1 MKSEILL
8 EIRRLK
14 EIMGITPNI
23 LNEQPIPFLKSFMKS
38 SGKPLVKDELKRYLE
53 TFARTMN
60 VTTDDAFEAFS
71 KDYYEALLKNSD
83 EDIAKV
89 FDDYFGVASKQYSD
103 DLIEIYARLEPQ
115 EFKKM
120 VVSVELGTAQV
131 ALYQKWMG
139 PTSKVTEKNVDVV
152 ERLLDNV
159 NYRRENIYPINAT
172 DQASKNVLDDF
183 AETLET
189 KLDEFTN
196 PAAKVSTTSIDDL
209 YDALVLRGSRKTPP
223 IKFPS
228 KEEIAQAE
236 LKLKQNFKSPEE
248 ALKYYERAYGNTK
261 GYAETME
268 TLGKNAK
275 ATGSAIS
282 PFLKGL
288 GWVGGTLIIA
298 SIITYNLFVTSKGDA
313 EDQLSELVS
322 RCQKLAGKS
331 TTQSDW
337 HALFS
342 QYRVVV
348 VYNNSLVTA
357 IKEDEWKLLINGAK
371 IPLNCNDKN
380 LGVGDLTALLTSTE
394 VESPTEYTQTLED
407 FKKFLTANSLG
418 TDDATNDTDVSGYW
432 KANGKD
438 YTYDDTTTKT
448 FKED

>member
-1 MKSEILL
+1 MKPEILL

-38 SGKPLVKDELKRYLE
+38 SGQKLVKDELKKYLE
-53 TFARTMN
+53 TFARTMD
-60 VTTDDAFEAFS
+60 VTTDEAFEAFS
-71 KDYYEALLKNSD
+71 KDYYEALAKNSD

-89 FDDYFGVASKQYSD
+89 FDDYFGIASKEYAD

-120 VVSVELGTAQV
+120 VVSVELGTGQV
-131 ALYQKWMG
+131 PLYQKWMG
-139 PTSKVTEKNVDVV
+139 PTSKVNEKNFDVV

-159 NYRRENIYPINAT
+159 NYRRQNIYPINAT

-183 AETLET
+183 AETLEE
-189 KLDEFTN
+189 KLAEYTN
-196 PAAKVSTTSIDDL
+196 PAAKVSTTTIDDL

-282 PFLKGL
+282 PLLKGL
-288 GWVGGTLIIA
+288 GWVGAALIIV
-298 SIITYNLFVTSKGDA
+298 SIISYNLFVTSEGDA

-322 RCQKLAGKS
+322 RCLLYRARTK
-331 TTQSDW
+331 
-337 HALFS
+337 AL
-342 QYRVVV
+342 
-348 VYNNSLVTA
+348 
-357 IKEDEWKLLINGAK
+357 EWRLLK
-371 IPLNCNDKN
+371 RHLR
-380 LGVGDLTALLTSTE
+380 
-394 VESPTEYTQTLED
+394 
-407 FKKFLTANSLG
+407 
-418 TDDATNDTDVSGYW
+418 
-432 KANGKD
+432 KAA
-438 YTYDDTTTKT
+438 
-448 FKED
+448 